1 MTMMDEYNR
10 LYRERQE
17 NPYRPENDNDKAP
30 DYLKEL
36 FGKRVKVSS
45 AKDSSRWFGW
55 LAGYFERPVI
65 VVANS
70 SGSRNHGGLF
80 SSGTILPASYP
91 VEEYVPP
98 APRSCPTCGH
108 TEPLIGTDPIIW

>member
-17 NPYRPENDNDKAP
+17 NPYKPENDNDKAP
-30 DYLKEL
+30 DHLKDL

-45 AKDSSRWFGW
+45 ARDSSRWSGW

-65 VVANS
+65 VVSS

-98 APRSCPTCGH
+98 TPRSCPTCGH